1 MIDLPSH
8 IACSQRWNS
17 YRHYTL
23 SLTYKALIDA
33 LSSIAKFYPCTSV
46 RSLSFSLKSEY
57 TGTDQELRYIKL
69 DFFQA
74 SLFYLHKTDQ
84 DRTHT
89 DIQNSEFLKASRTF
103 ALNSI
108 SYPFAL
114 QSAFLSLQG
123 FEPGR
128 AIAPIP
134 HCTWNCPLKKRSRG
148 QFVPFKI

>member
-1 MIDLPSH
+1 MSDRF
-8 IACSQRWNS
+8 Q
-17 YRHYTL
+17 
-23 SLTYKALIDA
+23 
-33 LSSIAKFYPCTSV
+33 SV
-46 RSLSFSLKSEY
+46 SRANGNEY

-89 DIQNSEFLKASRTF
+89 DIQNSEFLKASRTL

-123 FEPGR
+123 LSQ
-128 AIAPIP
+128 AAP
-134 HCTWNCPLKKRSRG
+134 LRQSRTALEI
-148 QFVPFKI
+148 VP

>member
-1 MIDLPSH
+1 MSDRF
-8 IACSQRWNS
+8 Q
-17 YRHYTL
+17 
-23 SLTYKALIDA
+23 
-33 LSSIAKFYPCTSV
+33 SV
-46 RSLSFSLKSEY
+46 SRANGNEY

-114 QSAFLSLQG
+114 QSTFLSFMSNDSLAKQNIYI
-123 FEPGR
+123 FIYEL
-128 AIAPIP
+128 IAG
-134 HCTWNCPLKKRSRG
+134 PL
-148 QFVPFKI
+148 